1 MSSAAEVLVVI
12 LSIVLSVFLVFATI
26 LAVYLIRLSAQIR
39 NITKSAE
46 KTVDDIES
54 VVSQAGRVITP
65 MFFSEM
71 INRFVKKV
79 KKSHNKGDKNDN

>member
-26 LAVYLIRLSAQIR
+26 LAVYLIKLSAQIR
-39 NITKSAE
+39 KITKSAE
-46 KTVDDIES
+46 RTVDDIES

-65 MFFSEM
+65 MFFSAM
-71 INRFVKKV
+71 INRFVKKF
-79 KKSHNKGDKNDN
+79 KKSNIKGEKNDN